1 MRRIALAA
9 TPLFALFTA
18 CVLATAPASAQDRVL
33 ADVFITAAHFCPRGS
48 LPADGRVLQVESNQ
62 ALFSLLGAT
71 YGGDG
76 RTTFALPNLVGR
88 SAIGTGLVAGA
99 EPLRPGEVV
108 TGIPQPEA
116 EPDVLTLAPRRRRP
130 ENPGVYDLAEPLE
143 HPGDHD
149 PALEEVADTRT
160 LAPGASR
167 QLGAGLALQH
177 CVVVEGLYPS
187 RN

>member
-9 TPLFALFTA
+9 TLFTA
-18 CVLATAPASAQDRVL
+18 SVLATAPASAQDRVL

-62 ALFSLLGAT
+62 ALFSLLGTA

-76 RTTFALPNLVGR
+76 TTTFALPNLVGR
-88 SAIGTGLVAGA
+88 SAIGTGRIAGS
-99 EPLRPGEVV
+99 EPLRPGNVV
-108 TGIPQPEA
+108 LGMPAPEM
-116 EPDVLTLAPRRRRP
+116 EPDVLTLAPRRRGP
-130 ENPGVYDLAEPLE
+130 ENPGVYDLVEPLE
-143 HPGDHD
+143 YPGDHD
-149 PALEEVADTRT
+149 AALEAMPDTPR
-160 LAPGASR
+160 PSPDGGV

-177 CVVVEGLYPS
+177 CVAVQGVYPA